1 MNETLVRSLSGAV
14 FGALVIGLVYYSPW
28 TNTLLWA
35 FVSTMAVREFKMGS
49 KRASLATVW
58 GFAAFVALWMCIVIG
73 LPWQYSGA
81 YEPSVVLSL
90 VFTIWAADSGAYF
103 VGKPLGRHKLMRSV
117 SPGKSWEGL
126 IGGVASAAIV
136 AYFLWG
142 VALLWVGPLLA
153 VLGTA
158 GDLLESSWKRR
169 NGLKDSGAIMPGHG
183 GVMDRFDGFVLTAP
197 VYFVLLSLLPFE
209 FALKAILP

>member
-126 IGGVASAAIV
+126 IGGVVSAAIV

-142 VALLWVGPLLA
+142 AALLWVGPLFA

>member
-1 MNETLVRSLSGAV
+1 MSETWIRSLSGAV
-14 FGALVIGLVYYSPW
+14 FGVVVIGMVFVHPLA
-28 TNTLLWA
+28 NAALWA
-35 FVSTMAVREFKMGS
+35 TVSALAVREFKKGS
-49 KRASLATVW
+49 RKASLSTVW
-58 GFAAFVALWMCIVIG
+58 GFAAFVALWMCMVIG
-73 LPWQYSGA
+73 LPWQSSGG
-81 YEPSVVLSL
+81 YEPSVLLSL
-90 VFTIWAADSGAYF
+90 IFVIWASDTGGYF
-103 VGKPLGRHKLMRSV
+103 VGKPLGRHKLMPAV

-126 IGGVASAAIV
+126 AGGAASAALT

-142 VALLWVGPLLA
+142 ASLAWVGPLIA

-158 GDLLESSWKRR
+158 GDLVESSWKRR

-183 GVMDRFDGFVLTAP
+183 GVMDRFDGFMFTVP

>member
-1 MNETLVRSLSGAV
+1 MSETLVRSLSGAV
-14 FGALVIGLVYYSPW
+14 FGVLVIGLVYYSPW
-28 TNTLLWA
+28 TNAFLWA
-35 FVSTMAVREFKMGS
+35 SVSILAVREFKAGS

-58 GFAAFVALWMCIVIG
+58 GFAAFVALWMCMVIG
-73 LPWQYSGA
+73 LPWQHSGA
-81 YEPSVVLSL
+81 YEPSVLLSL

-103 VGKPLGRHKLMRSV
+103 VGKPLGKHKLMPSV

-126 IGGVASAAIV
+126 IGGAASAGLV

-142 VALLWVGPLLA
+142 AALFWVGPLLA

-158 GDLLESSWKRR
+158 GDLMESAWKRR

-183 GVMDRFDGFVLTAP
+183 GAMDRFDGFVLTVP

>member
-1 MNETLVRSLSGAV
+1 
-14 FGALVIGLVYYSPW
+14 
-28 TNTLLWA
+28 
-35 FVSTMAVREFKMGS
+35 
-49 KRASLATVW
+49 
-58 GFAAFVALWMCIVIG
+58 MCIR
-73 LPWQYSGA
+73 
-81 YEPSVVLSL
+81 
-90 VFTIWAADSGAYF
+90 D
-103 VGKPLGRHKLMRSV
+103 R
-117 SPGKSWEGL
+117 
-126 IGGVASAAIV
+126 IGGAASAGLV

-142 VALLWVGPLLA
+142 AALLWVGPLIA

-183 GVMDRFDGFVLTAP
+183 GVMDRFDGFVLTVP

>member
-28 TNTLLWA
+28 TNALLWA
-35 FVSTMAVREFKMGS
+35 FVSIMAVREFKMGS
-49 KRASLATVW
+49 KRMSLATVW

-73 LPWQYSGA
+73 LPWQNSGA
-81 YEPSVVLSL
+81 YEPSVLLSL

-103 VGKPLGRHKLMRSV
+103 VGKPLGRHKLMPSV

-126 IGGVASAAIV
+126 IGGAACAAVV

-142 VALLWVGPLLA
+142 AALLWVGPLIA

>member
-1 MNETLVRSLSGAV
+1 MYETLVRSLSGAV

-73 LPWQYSGA
+73 VPWQYSGA

-142 VALLWVGPLLA
+142 AALLWGGALFA

-197 VYFVLLSLLPFE
+197 VYFVLLPLLPFE

>member
-142 VALLWVGPLLA
+142 AALLWVGPLFA

-158 GDLLESSWKRR
+158 GDLL
-169 NGLKDSGAIMPGHG
+169 
-183 GVMDRFDGFVLTAP
+183 
-197 VYFVLLSLLPFE
+197 
-209 FALKAILP
+209 